1 MLAMTRKKMRMDVW
15 FVITIV
21 LLLLYILFLIYPLG
35 NLFKMAFHNGEHF
48 TLDYFITFFTKKY
61 YTVTIANSF
70 KVSTAATIVSMIV
83 GVTMGYFYAVYEIKL
98 AKTVRMCV
106 ILATMSAPF
115 VGAYAW
121 ILLLGRNGAITVF
134 LQKLFPAIEI
144 PSIYGFGGIL
154 LVFTTQLFPLVFLY
168 IVGAMSKMDNSLME
182 ASLNMGCSGIRRFFK
197 VIIPLIMPSILASA
211 LLVFIRALSDFGT
224 PLLLGEGYRTF
235 PVALYNEF
243 VGEVSQNKGFASAI
257 AIVAILITC
266 VIYIIQNIATAK
278 TSFAMNA
285 LNPVPKKK
293 LKGLPNILV
302 HFYIYLVT
310 GIAILPQVYV
320 TYCSFR
326 NTSGQ
331 LYVEG
336 YSLDSYRDMFGR
348 LGRSVL
354 NTITIPLTSLVFVL
368 VIAVLIAYISV
379 RRRNALT
386 STVDMISMIP
396 YIIPG
401 TVVGIA
407 MVTSFNKEPL
417 ILTATT
423 SIMIISLVIRRLPYT
438 IRSSVATLQQIPIS
452 IEEAAISLGSSKLKT
467 FVKITVPMMSSG
479 IIAGAILSW
488 VTLITELSTAIFL
501 YTSRTQ
507 TLTVAIYTQ
516 IVRGHYGVASAMA
529 TLLTLITIVSM
540 VVFNLVNP
548 DGDVTL

>member
-1 MLAMTRKKMRMDVW
+1 MTQKKFRMDMW
-15 FVITIV
+15 FGVTLI
-21 LLLLYILFLIYPLG
+21 LLALYAVFLLFPMG
-35 NLFKMAFHNGEHF
+35 NLFKMAFYDGEHF
-48 TLDYFITFFTKKY
+48 TMKYFVEFFTKPY
-61 YTVTIANSF
+61 YTSTIANSF
-70 KVSTAATIVSMIV
+70 KVSIAATVVSLVVGVSM
-83 GVTMGYFYAVYEIKL
+83 GYLYAVYEIKL

-121 ILLLGRNGAITVF
+121 ILLMGRNGAITVF
-134 LQKLFPAIEI
+134 LQSLFPNVEI

-168 IVGAMSKMDNSLME
+168 ITGAMSKMDNSLME
-182 ASLNMGCSGIRRFFK
+182 ASVSMGVTGLKRFFK
-197 VIIPLIMPSILASA
+197 VIVPLIMPSILASG

-257 AIVAILITC
+257 GIVAIVITC

-278 TSFAMNA
+278 TSFAMSA

-293 LKGLPNILV
+293 PKGIAGVLV
-302 HFYIYLVT
+302 HLYIYIVT
-310 GIAILPQVYV
+310 GISILPQVYV
-320 TYCSFR
+320 AYCSFR

-331 LYVEG
+331 LYVDG
-336 YSLDSYRDMFGR
+336 YSFQSYREMFGK
-348 LGRSVL
+348 LGSSVV
-354 NTITIPLTSLVFVL
+354 NTIKIPVISLAFILVF
-368 VIAVLIAYISV
+368 AVLIAYISV
-379 RRRNALT
+379 RRRNPLT
-386 STVDMISMIP
+386 GAVDMISMIP

-407 MVTSFNKEPL
+407 MVSSFNRPPL

-423 SIMIISLVIRRLPYT
+423 AIMIISLVIRRLPYT
-438 IRSSVATLQQIPIS
+438 IRSSVATLQQIPLS

-467 FVKITVPMMSSG
+467 FIRITVPMMSSG

-488 VTLITELSTAIFL
+488 VTLVTELSTAIFL
-501 YTSRTQ
+501 YTARTQ

-529 TLLTLITIVSM
+529 TLLTGITIVSM
-540 VVFNLVNP
+540 IIFNIVSP

>member
-1 MLAMTRKKMRMDVW
+1 MTQKKFRMDMW
-15 FVITIV
+15 FGVTLI
-21 LLLLYILFLIYPLG
+21 LLALYAVFLLFPMG
-35 NLFKMAFHNGEHF
+35 NLFKMAFYDGEHF
-48 TLDYFITFFTKKY
+48 TMKYFVEFFTKPY
-61 YTVTIANSF
+61 YTSTIANSF
-70 KVSTAATIVSMIV
+70 KVSIAATVVSLVVGVSM
-83 GVTMGYFYAVYEIKL
+83 GYLYAVYEIKL

-121 ILLLGRNGAITVF
+121 ILLMGRNGAITVF
-134 LQKLFPAIEI
+134 LQSLFPNVEI

-168 IVGAMSKMDNSLME
+168 ITGAMSKMDNSLME
-182 ASLNMGCSGIRRFFK
+182 ASVSMGITGLKRFFK
-197 VIIPLIMPSILASA
+197 VIVPLIMPSILASG

-235 PVALYNEF
+235 PVTLYNEF

-257 AIVAILITC
+257 GIVAIVITC

-278 TSFAMNA
+278 TSFAMSA

-293 LKGLPNILV
+293 PKGIAGVLV
-302 HFYIYLVT
+302 HLYIYIVT
-310 GIAILPQVYV
+310 GISILPQVYV
-320 TYCSFR
+320 AYCSFR

-331 LYVEG
+331 LYVDG
-336 YSLDSYRDMFGR
+336 YSFQSYREMFGK
-348 LGRSVL
+348 LGSSVV
-354 NTITIPLTSLVFVL
+354 NTIKIPVISLAFILVF
-368 VIAVLIAYISV
+368 AVLIAYISV
-379 RRRNALT
+379 RRRNPLT
-386 STVDMISMIP
+386 GAVDMISMIP

-407 MVTSFNKEPL
+407 MVSSFNRPPL

-423 SIMIISLVIRRLPYT
+423 AIMIISLVIRRLPYT
-438 IRSSVATLQQIPIS
+438 IRSSVATLQQIPLS

-467 FVKITVPMMSSG
+467 FIRITVPMMSSG

-488 VTLITELSTAIFL
+488 VTLVTELSTAIFL
-501 YTSRTQ
+501 YTARTQ

-529 TLLTLITIVSM
+529 TLLTGITIVSM
-540 VVFNLVNP
+540 IIFNIVSP

>member
-1 MLAMTRKKMRMDVW
+1 MTQKKFRMDMW
-15 FVITIV
+15 FGVTLI
-21 LLLLYILFLIYPLG
+21 LLALYAVFLLFPMG
-35 NLFKMAFHNGEHF
+35 NLFKMAFYDGEHF
-48 TLDYFITFFTKKY
+48 TMKYFVEFFTKPY
-61 YTVTIANSF
+61 YTSTIANSF
-70 KVSTAATIVSMIV
+70 KVSIAATVVSLVVGVSM
-83 GVTMGYFYAVYEIKL
+83 GYLYAVYEIKL

-121 ILLLGRNGAITVF
+121 ILLMGRNGAITVF
-134 LQKLFPAIEI
+134 LQSLFPNVEI

-168 IVGAMSKMDNSLME
+168 ITGAMSKMDNSLME
-182 ASLNMGCSGIRRFFK
+182 ASVSMGVTGLKRFFK
-197 VIIPLIMPSILASA
+197 VIVPLIMPSILASG

-235 PVALYNEF
+235 PVTLYNEF

-257 AIVAILITC
+257 GIVAIVITC

-278 TSFAMNA
+278 TSFAMSA

-293 LKGLPNILV
+293 PKGIAGVLV
-302 HFYIYLVT
+302 HLYIYIVT
-310 GIAILPQVYV
+310 GISILPQVYV
-320 TYCSFR
+320 AYCSFR

-331 LYVEG
+331 LYVDG
-336 YSLDSYRDMFGR
+336 YSFQSYREMFGK
-348 LGRSVL
+348 LGSSVV
-354 NTITIPLTSLVFVL
+354 NTIKIPVISLAFILVF
-368 VIAVLIAYISV
+368 AVLIAYISV
-379 RRRNALT
+379 RRRNPLT
-386 STVDMISMIP
+386 GAVDMISMIP

-407 MVTSFNKEPL
+407 MVSSFNRPPL
-417 ILTATT
+417 ILTATIA
-423 SIMIISLVIRRLPYT
+423 IMIISLVIRRLPYT
-438 IRSSVATLQQIPIS
+438 IRSSVATLQQIPLS

-467 FVKITVPMMSSG
+467 FIRITVPMMSSG

-488 VTLITELSTAIFL
+488 VTLVTELSTAIFL
-501 YTSRTQ
+501 YTARTQ

-529 TLLTLITIVSM
+529 TLLTGITIVSM
-540 VVFNLVNP
+540 IIFNIVSP

>member
-1 MLAMTRKKMRMDVW
+1 MWLGITLGLLALYAV
-15 FVITIV
+15 F
-21 LLLLYILFLIYPLG
+21 LLFPMG
-35 NLFKMAFHNGEHF
+35 NLFKMAFYDGEHF
-48 TLDYFITFFTKKY
+48 TLKYFVEFFTKPY
-61 YTVTIANSF
+61 YTSTIANRF
-70 KVSTAATIVSMIV
+70 KVSIAATVVSLVVGVSM
-83 GVTMGYFYAVYEIKL
+83 GYLYAVYEIKL

-121 ILLLGRNGAITVF
+121 ILLMGRNGAITVF
-134 LQKLFPAIEI
+134 LQNMFPNVQI

-168 IVGAMSKMDNSLME
+168 ITGAMSKMDNSLME
-182 ASLNMGCSGIRRFFK
+182 ASVSMGVTGLKRFFK
-197 VIIPLIMPSILASA
+197 VIVPLIMPSILASG

-235 PVALYNEF
+235 PVTLYNEF

-257 AIVAILITC
+257 GIVAIVITC

-278 TSFAMNA
+278 TSFAMSA

-293 LKGLPNILV
+293 LRGLPSVLV
-302 HFYIYLVT
+302 HLYIYLVT
-310 GIAILPQVYV
+310 GISILPQVYV
-320 TYCSFR
+320 AYCSFR

-331 LYVEG
+331 LYVDG
-336 YSLDSYRDMFGR
+336 YSLQSYREMFGK
-348 LGRSVL
+348 LGSSVV
-354 NTITIPLTSLVFVL
+354 NTIKIPVISLAFILVF
-368 VIAVLIAYISV
+368 AVLIAYISV
-379 RRRNALT
+379 RRRNPLT
-386 STVDMISMIP
+386 GAVDMISMIP

-407 MVTSFNKEPL
+407 MVSSFNRPPL

-423 SIMIISLVIRRLPYT
+423 AIMIISLVIRRLPYT

-467 FVKITVPMMSSG
+467 FTRITVPMMSSG
-479 IIAGAILSW
+479 IVAGAILSW
-488 VTLITELSTAIFL
+488 VTLVTELSTAIFL
-501 YTSRTQ
+501 YTAKTQ

-529 TLLTLITIVSM
+529 TLLTAITIVSM
-540 VVFNLVNP
+540 IIFNIVSP

>member
-1 MLAMTRKKMRMDVW
+1 MTQKKFRMDMW
-15 FVITIV
+15 FGVTLI
-21 LLLLYILFLIYPLG
+21 LLALYAVFLLFPMG
-35 NLFKMAFHNGEHF
+35 NLFKMAFYDGEHF
-48 TLDYFITFFTKKY
+48 TMKYFVEFFTKPY
-61 YTVTIANSF
+61 YTSTIANSF
-70 KVSTAATIVSMIV
+70 KVSIAATVVSLVVGVSM
-83 GVTMGYFYAVYEIKL
+83 GYLYAVYEIKL

-121 ILLLGRNGAITVF
+121 ILLMGRNGAITVF
-134 LQKLFPAIEI
+134 LQSLFPNVEI

-168 IVGAMSKMDNSLME
+168 ITGAMSKMDNSLME
-182 ASLNMGCSGIRRFFK
+182 ASVSMGVTGLKRFFK
-197 VIIPLIMPSILASA
+197 VIVPLIMPSILASG

-235 PVALYNEF
+235 PVTLYNEF

-257 AIVAILITC
+257 GIVAIVITC

-278 TSFAMNA
+278 TSFAMSA

-293 LKGLPNILV
+293 PKGIAGVLV
-302 HFYIYLVT
+302 HLYIYIVT
-310 GIAILPQVYV
+310 GISILPQVYV
-320 TYCSFR
+320 AYCSFR

-331 LYVEG
+331 LYVDG
-336 YSLDSYRDMFGR
+336 YSFQSYREMFGK
-348 LGRSVL
+348 LGSSVV
-354 NTITIPLTSLVFVL
+354 NTIKIPVISLAFILVF
-368 VIAVLIAYISV
+368 AVLIAYISV
-379 RRRNALT
+379 RRRNPLT
-386 STVDMISMIP
+386 GAVDMISMIP

-407 MVTSFNKEPL
+407 MVSSFNRPPL
-417 ILTATT
+417 ILTATIA
-423 SIMIISLVIRRLPYT
+423 IMIISLVIRRLPYT
-438 IRSSVATLQQIPIS
+438 IRSSVATLQQIPLS

-467 FVKITVPMMSSG
+467 FIRITVPMMSSG

-488 VTLITELSTAIFL
+488 VTLVTELSAAIFL
-501 YTSRTQ
+501 YTARTQ

-529 TLLTLITIVSM
+529 TLLTGITIVSM
-540 VVFNLVNP
+540 IIFNIVSP

>member
-1 MLAMTRKKMRMDVW
+1 MTHRKFRMDMW
-15 FVITIV
+15 FGITLV
-21 LLLLYILFLIYPLG
+21 LLALYAIFLLFPMG
-35 NLFKMAFHNGEHF
+35 NLFKMAFYDGEQF
-48 TLDYFITFFTKKY
+48 TLKYFVEFFTKQY
-61 YTVTIANSF
+61 YTSTIVNSF
-70 KVSTAATIVSMIV
+70 KVSIAATVVSLVVGVSM
-83 GVTMGYFYAVYEIKL
+83 GYLYAVYEIKL

-121 ILLLGRNGAITVF
+121 ILLMGRSGAITVF
-134 LQKLFPAIEI
+134 LQNLFPSVEI

-168 IVGAMSKMDNSLME
+168 ITGAMGKMDNSLME
-182 ASLNMGCSGIRRFFK
+182 ASVSMGVTGLKRFFK
-197 VIIPLIMPSILASA
+197 VIVPLIMPSILASG

-235 PVALYNEF
+235 PVTLYNEF

-257 AIVAILITC
+257 GIVAIIITC
-266 VIYIIQNIATAK
+266 VVYIIQNIATAK
-278 TSFAMNA
+278 TSFAMSA

-293 LKGLPNILV
+293 PRGLTGVLV
-302 HFYIYLVT
+302 HLYIYIIT
-310 GIAILPQVYV
+310 GVSILPQIYV
-320 TYCSFR
+320 AYCSFR

-336 YSLDSYRDMFGR
+336 YSFQSYREMFGK
-348 LGRSVL
+348 LGSSVI
-354 NTITIPLTSLVFVL
+354 NTIKIPVISLAFILVL
-368 VIAVLIAYISV
+368 AVLIAYISV
-379 RRRNALT
+379 RRRNPLT
-386 STVDMISMIP
+386 GTVDMISMIP

-407 MVTSFNKEPL
+407 MVSSFNRPPL

-423 SIMIISLVIRRLPYT
+423 AIMIISLVIRRLPYT

-467 FVKITVPMMSSG
+467 FIRITIPMMSSG
-479 IIAGAILSW
+479 VIAGAILSW
-488 VTLITELSTAIFL
+488 VTLVTELSTAIFL
-501 YTSRTQ
+501 YTARTQ

-529 TLLTLITIVSM
+529 TLLTCITIVSM
-540 VVFNLVNP
+540 VIFNIVNSE
-548 DGDVTL
+548 GDVTL

>member
-1 MLAMTRKKMRMDVW
+1 MTQKKFRMDMW
-15 FVITIV
+15 FGVTLI
-21 LLLLYILFLIYPLG
+21 LLALYAVFLLFPMG
-35 NLFKMAFHNGEHF
+35 NLFKMAFYDGEHF
-48 TLDYFITFFTKKY
+48 TMKYFVEFFTKPY
-61 YTVTIANSF
+61 YTSTIANSF
-70 KVSTAATIVSMIV
+70 KVSIAATVVSLVVGVSM
-83 GVTMGYFYAVYEIKL
+83 GYLYAVYEIKL

-121 ILLLGRNGAITVF
+121 ILLMGRNGAITVF
-134 LQKLFPAIEI
+134 LQSLFPNVEI

-168 IVGAMSKMDNSLME
+168 ITGAMSKMDNSLME
-182 ASLNMGCSGIRRFFK
+182 ASVSMGVTGLKRFFK
-197 VIIPLIMPSILASA
+197 VIVPLIMPSILASG

-235 PVALYNEF
+235 PVTLYNEF

-257 AIVAILITC
+257 GIVAIVITC

-278 TSFAMNA
+278 TSFAMSA

-293 LKGLPNILV
+293 PKGIAGVLV
-302 HFYIYLVT
+302 HLYIYIIT
-310 GIAILPQVYV
+310 GISILPQVYV
-320 TYCSFR
+320 AYCSFR

-331 LYVEG
+331 LYVDG
-336 YSLDSYRDMFGR
+336 YSFQSYREMFGK
-348 LGRSVL
+348 LGSSVV
-354 NTITIPLTSLVFVL
+354 NTIKIPVISLAFILVF
-368 VIAVLIAYISV
+368 AVLIAYISV
-379 RRRNALT
+379 RRRNPLT
-386 STVDMISMIP
+386 GAVDMISMIP

-407 MVTSFNKEPL
+407 MVSSFNRPPL
-417 ILTATT
+417 ILTATMA
-423 SIMIISLVIRRLPYT
+423 IMIISLVIRRLPYT
-438 IRSSVATLQQIPIS
+438 IRSSVATLQQIPLS

-467 FVKITVPMMSSG
+467 FIRITVPMMSSG

-488 VTLITELSTAIFL
+488 VTLVTELSTAIFL
-501 YTSRTQ
+501 YTARTQ

-529 TLLTLITIVSM
+529 TLLTGITIVSM
-540 VVFNLVNP
+540 IIFNIVSP

>member
-1 MLAMTRKKMRMDVW
+1 MTQKKFRMDMW
-15 FVITIV
+15 FGVTLI
-21 LLLLYILFLIYPLG
+21 LLALYAVFLLFPMG
-35 NLFKMAFHNGEHF
+35 NLFKMAFYDGEHF
-48 TLDYFITFFTKKY
+48 TMKYFVEFFTKPY
-61 YTVTIANSF
+61 YTSTIANSF
-70 KVSTAATIVSMIV
+70 KVSIAATVVSLVVGVSM
-83 GVTMGYFYAVYEIKL
+83 GYLYAVYEIKL

-121 ILLLGRNGAITVF
+121 ILLMGRNGAITVF
-134 LQKLFPAIEI
+134 LQSLFPDVEI

-168 IVGAMSKMDNSLME
+168 ITGAMSKMDNSLME
-182 ASLNMGCSGIRRFFK
+182 ASVSMGVTGLKRFFK
-197 VIIPLIMPSILASA
+197 VIVPLIMPSILASG

-235 PVALYNEF
+235 PVTLYNEF

-257 AIVAILITC
+257 GIVAIVITC

-278 TSFAMNA
+278 TSFAMSA

-293 LKGLPNILV
+293 PKGIAGVLV
-302 HFYIYLVT
+302 HLYIYIVT
-310 GIAILPQVYV
+310 GISILPQVYV
-320 TYCSFR
+320 AYCSFR

-331 LYVEG
+331 LYVDG
-336 YSLDSYRDMFGR
+336 YSFQSYREMFGK
-348 LGRSVL
+348 LGSSVV
-354 NTITIPLTSLVFVL
+354 NTIKIPVISLAFILVF
-368 VIAVLIAYISV
+368 AVLIAYISV
-379 RRRNALT
+379 RRRNPLT
-386 STVDMISMIP
+386 GAVDMISMIP

-407 MVTSFNKEPL
+407 MVSSFNRPPL

-423 SIMIISLVIRRLPYT
+423 AIMIISLVIRRLPYT
-438 IRSSVATLQQIPIS
+438 IRSSVATLQQIPLS

-467 FVKITVPMMSSG
+467 FIRITVPMMSSG

-488 VTLITELSTAIFL
+488 VTLVTELSTAIFL
-501 YTSRTQ
+501 YTARTQ

-529 TLLTLITIVSM
+529 TLLTGITIVSM
-540 VVFNLVNP
+540 IIFNIVSP

>member
-1 MLAMTRKKMRMDVW
+1 MTQKKFRMDMW
-15 FVITIV
+15 FGVTLI
-21 LLLLYILFLIYPLG
+21 LLALYAVFLLFPMG
-35 NLFKMAFHNGEHF
+35 NLFKMAFYDGEHF
-48 TLDYFITFFTKKY
+48 TMKYFVEFFTKPY
-61 YTVTIANSF
+61 YTSTIANSF
-70 KVSTAATIVSMIV
+70 KVSIAATVVSLVVGVSM
-83 GVTMGYFYAVYEIKL
+83 GYLYAVYEIKL

-121 ILLLGRNGAITVF
+121 ILLMGRNGAITVF
-134 LQKLFPAIEI
+134 LQSLFPNVEI

-168 IVGAMSKMDNSLME
+168 ITGAMSKMDNSLME
-182 ASLNMGCSGIRRFFK
+182 ASVSMGVTGLKRFFK
-197 VIIPLIMPSILASA
+197 VIVPLIMPSILASG

-235 PVALYNEF
+235 PVTLYNEF

-257 AIVAILITC
+257 GIVAIVITC

-278 TSFAMNA
+278 TSFAMSA

-293 LKGLPNILV
+293 PKGIVGVLV
-302 HFYIYLVT
+302 HLYIYIVT
-310 GIAILPQVYV
+310 GISILPQVYV
-320 TYCSFR
+320 AYCSFR

-331 LYVEG
+331 LYVDG
-336 YSLDSYRDMFGR
+336 YSFQSYREMFGK
-348 LGRSVL
+348 LGSSVV
-354 NTITIPLTSLVFVL
+354 NTIKIPVISLAFILVF
-368 VIAVLIAYISV
+368 AVLIAYISV
-379 RRRNALT
+379 RRRNPLT
-386 STVDMISMIP
+386 GAVDMISMIP

-407 MVTSFNKEPL
+407 MVSSFNRPPL

-423 SIMIISLVIRRLPYT
+423 AIMIISLVIRRLPYT
-438 IRSSVATLQQIPIS
+438 IRSSVATLQQIPLS

-467 FVKITVPMMSSG
+467 FIRITVPMMSSG

-488 VTLITELSTAIFL
+488 VTLVTELSTAIFL
-501 YTSRTQ
+501 YTARTQ

-529 TLLTLITIVSM
+529 TLLTGITIVSM
-540 VVFNLVNP
+540 IIFNIVSP

>member
-1 MLAMTRKKMRMDVW
+1 MTQKKFRMDMW
-15 FVITIV
+15 FGVTLI
-21 LLLLYILFLIYPLG
+21 LLALYAVFLLFPMG
-35 NLFKMAFHNGEHF
+35 NLFKMAFYDGEHF
-48 TLDYFITFFTKKY
+48 TMKYFVEFFTKPY
-61 YTVTIANSF
+61 YTSTIANSF
-70 KVSTAATIVSMIV
+70 KVSIAATVVSLVVGVSM
-83 GVTMGYFYAVYEIKL
+83 GYLYAVYEIKL

-121 ILLLGRNGAITVF
+121 ILLMGRNGAITVF
-134 LQKLFPAIEI
+134 LQSLFPNVEI

-168 IVGAMSKMDNSLME
+168 ITGAMSKMDNSLME
-182 ASLNMGCSGIRRFFK
+182 ASVSMGITGLKRFFK
-197 VIIPLIMPSILASA
+197 VIVPLIMPSILASG

-235 PVALYNEF
+235 PVTLYNEF

-257 AIVAILITC
+257 GIVAIVITC
-266 VIYIIQNIATAK
+266 AIYIIQNIATAK
-278 TSFAMNA
+278 TSFAMSA

-293 LKGLPNILV
+293 PKGIAGVLV
-302 HFYIYLVT
+302 HLYIYIVT
-310 GIAILPQVYV
+310 GISILPQVYV
-320 TYCSFR
+320 AYCSFR

-331 LYVEG
+331 LYVDG
-336 YSLDSYRDMFGR
+336 YSFQSYREMFGK
-348 LGRSVL
+348 LGSSVV
-354 NTITIPLTSLVFVL
+354 NTIKIPVISLAFILVF
-368 VIAVLIAYISV
+368 AVLIAYISV
-379 RRRNALT
+379 RRRNPLT
-386 STVDMISMIP
+386 GAVDMISMIP

-407 MVTSFNKEPL
+407 MVSSFNRPPL

-423 SIMIISLVIRRLPYT
+423 AIMIISLVIRRLPYT
-438 IRSSVATLQQIPIS
+438 IRSSVATLQQIPLS

-467 FVKITVPMMSSG
+467 FIRITVPMMSSG

-488 VTLITELSTAIFL
+488 VTLVTELSTAIFL
-501 YTSRTQ
+501 YTARTQ

-529 TLLTLITIVSM
+529 TLLTGITIVSM
-540 VVFNLVNP
+540 IIFNIVSP

>member
-1 MLAMTRKKMRMDVW
+1 MTRKKIRIDMW
-15 FVITIV
+15 FGITLA
-21 LLLLYILFLIYPLG
+21 LLALYAVFLLFPMG
-35 NLFKMAFHNGEHF
+35 NLFKMAFYDGEGF
-48 TLDYFITFFTKKY
+48 TLKYFVEFFTKPY
-61 YTVTIANSF
+61 YTSTIANSF
-70 KVSTAATIVSMIV
+70 KVSIAATIVSLVV
-83 GVTMGYFYAVYEIKL
+83 GISMGYLYSVYEIKL

-121 ILLLGRNGAITVF
+121 ILLMGRNGALTVF
-134 LQKLFPAIEI
+134 LQNLFPNAQI

-168 IVGAMSKMDNSLME
+168 ITGAMSKMDNSLME
-182 ASLNMGCSGIRRFFK
+182 ASVSMGVTGLKRFFK
-197 VIIPLIMPSILASA
+197 IIVPMIMPSILASG

-235 PVALYNEF
+235 PVTLYNEF

-257 AIVAILITC
+257 GIVAIVITC

-278 TSFAMNA
+278 TSFAMSA

-293 LKGLPNILV
+293 PRGLAAVLV
-302 HFYIYLVT
+302 HLYIYLVT
-310 GIAILPQVYV
+310 AISILPQVYV
-320 TYCSFR
+320 AYCSFR

-331 LYVEG
+331 LYVDG
-336 YSLDSYRDMFGR
+336 YSLQSYKEMFGK
-348 LGRSVL
+348 LGSSVV
-354 NTITIPLTSLVFVL
+354 NTIKIPVISLAFILVL
-368 VIAVLIAYISV
+368 AVLIAYISV
-379 RRRNALT
+379 RRRNPLT
-386 STVDMISMIP
+386 GAVDMISMIP

-407 MVTSFNKEPL
+407 MVSSFNRPPL

-423 SIMIISLVIRRLPYT
+423 AIMIISLVIRRLPYT

-467 FVKITVPMMSSG
+467 FIRITVPMMSSG
-479 IIAGAILSW
+479 IVAGAILSW
-488 VTLITELSTAIFL
+488 VTLVTELSTAIFL
-501 YTSRTQ
+501 YTARTQ

-529 TLLTLITIVSM
+529 TLLTVITIISM
-540 VVFNLVNP
+540 VIFNLVSP

>member
-1 MLAMTRKKMRMDVW
+1 MTQKKFRKDMWFGVTLILLALYAV
-15 FVITIV
+15 F
-21 LLLLYILFLIYPLG
+21 LLFPMG
-35 NLFKMAFHNGEHF
+35 NLFKMAFYDGEHF
-48 TLDYFITFFTKKY
+48 TMKYFVEFFTKPY
-61 YTVTIANSF
+61 YTSTIANSF
-70 KVSTAATIVSMIV
+70 KVSIAATVVSLVVGVSM
-83 GVTMGYFYAVYEIKL
+83 GYLYAVYEIKL

-121 ILLLGRNGAITVF
+121 ILLMGRNGAITVF
-134 LQKLFPAIEI
+134 LQSLFPNVEI

-168 IVGAMSKMDNSLME
+168 ITGAMSKMDNSLME
-182 ASLNMGCSGIRRFFK
+182 ASVSMGVTGLKRFFK
-197 VIIPLIMPSILASA
+197 VIVPLIMPSILASG

-235 PVALYNEF
+235 PVTLYNEF

-257 AIVAILITC
+257 GIVAIVITC

-278 TSFAMNA
+278 TSFAMSA

-293 LKGLPNILV
+293 PKGIAGVLV
-302 HFYIYLVT
+302 HLYIYIVT
-310 GIAILPQVYV
+310 GISILPQVYV
-320 TYCSFR
+320 AYCSFR

-331 LYVEG
+331 LYVDG
-336 YSLDSYRDMFGR
+336 YSFQSYREMFGK
-348 LGRSVL
+348 LGSSVV
-354 NTITIPLTSLVFVL
+354 NTIKIPVISLAFILVF
-368 VIAVLIAYISV
+368 AVLIAYISV
-379 RRRNALT
+379 RRRNPLT
-386 STVDMISMIP
+386 GAVDMISMIP

-407 MVTSFNKEPL
+407 MVSSFNRPPL

-423 SIMIISLVIRRLPYT
+423 AIMIISLVIRRLPYT
-438 IRSSVATLQQIPIS
+438 IRSSVATLQQIPLS

-467 FVKITVPMMSSG
+467 FIRITVPMMSSG

-488 VTLITELSTAIFL
+488 VTLVTELSTAIFL
-501 YTSRTQ
+501 YTARTQ

-529 TLLTLITIVSM
+529 TLLTGITIVSM
-540 VVFNLVNP
+540 IIFNIVSP

>member
-1 MLAMTRKKMRMDVW
+1 MTQKKFRMDMW
-15 FVITIV
+15 FGVTLI
-21 LLLLYILFLIYPLG
+21 LLALYAVFLLFPMG
-35 NLFKMAFHNGEHF
+35 NLFKMAFYDGEHF
-48 TLDYFITFFTKKY
+48 TMKYFVEFFTKPY
-61 YTVTIANSF
+61 YTSTIANSF
-70 KVSTAATIVSMIV
+70 KVSIAATVVSLVVGVSM
-83 GVTMGYFYAVYEIKL
+83 GYLYAVYEIKL

-121 ILLLGRNGAITVF
+121 ILLMGRNGAITVF
-134 LQKLFPAIEI
+134 LQSLFPNVEI

-168 IVGAMSKMDNSLME
+168 ITGAMSKMDNSLME
-182 ASLNMGCSGIRRFFK
+182 ASVSMGVTGLKRFFK
-197 VIIPLIMPSILASA
+197 VIVPLIMPSILASG

-235 PVALYNEF
+235 PVTLYNEF

-257 AIVAILITC
+257 GIVAIVITC

-278 TSFAMNA
+278 TSFAMSA

-293 LKGLPNILV
+293 PKGIAGVLV
-302 HFYIYLVT
+302 HLYIYIVT
-310 GIAILPQVYV
+310 GISILPQLYV
-320 TYCSFR
+320 AYCSFR

-331 LYVEG
+331 LYVDG
-336 YSLDSYRDMFGR
+336 YSFQSYREMFGK
-348 LGRSVL
+348 LGSSVV
-354 NTITIPLTSLVFVL
+354 NTIKIPVISLAFILVF
-368 VIAVLIAYISV
+368 AVLIAYISV
-379 RRRNALT
+379 RRRNPLT
-386 STVDMISMIP
+386 GAVDMISMIP

-407 MVTSFNKEPL
+407 MVSSFNRPPL

-423 SIMIISLVIRRLPYT
+423 AIMIISLVIRRLPYT
-438 IRSSVATLQQIPIS
+438 IRSSVATLQQIPLS

-467 FVKITVPMMSSG
+467 FIRITVPMMSSG

-488 VTLITELSTAIFL
+488 VTLVTELSTAIFL
-501 YTSRTQ
+501 YTARTQ

-529 TLLTLITIVSM
+529 TLLTGITIVSM
-540 VVFNLVNP
+540 IIFNIVSP

>member
-1 MLAMTRKKMRMDVW
+1 MTQKKFRMDMW
-15 FVITIV
+15 FGVTLI
-21 LLLLYILFLIYPLG
+21 LLALYAVFLLFPMG
-35 NLFKMAFHNGEHF
+35 NLFKMAFYDGEHF
-48 TLDYFITFFTKKY
+48 TMKYFVEFFTKPY
-61 YTVTIANSF
+61 YTSTIANSF
-70 KVSTAATIVSMIV
+70 KVSIAATVVSLVVGVSM
-83 GVTMGYFYAVYEIKL
+83 GYLYAVYEIKL

-121 ILLLGRNGAITVF
+121 ILLMGRNGAITVF
-134 LQKLFPAIEI
+134 LQSLFPNVEI

-168 IVGAMSKMDNSLME
+168 ITGAMSKMDNSLME
-182 ASLNMGCSGIRRFFK
+182 ASVSMGVTGLKRFFK
-197 VIIPLIMPSILASA
+197 VIGPLIMPSILASG

-235 PVALYNEF
+235 PVTLYNEF

-257 AIVAILITC
+257 GIVAIVITC

-278 TSFAMNA
+278 TSFAMSA

-293 LKGLPNILV
+293 PKGIAGVLV
-302 HFYIYLVT
+302 HLYIYIVT
-310 GIAILPQVYV
+310 GISILPQVYV
-320 TYCSFR
+320 AYCSFR

-331 LYVEG
+331 LYVDG
-336 YSLDSYRDMFGR
+336 YSFQSYREMFGK
-348 LGRSVL
+348 LGSSVV
-354 NTITIPLTSLVFVL
+354 NTIKIPVISLAFILVF
-368 VIAVLIAYISV
+368 AVLIAYISV
-379 RRRNALT
+379 RRRNPLT
-386 STVDMISMIP
+386 GAVDMISMIP

-407 MVTSFNKEPL
+407 MVSSFNRPPL

-423 SIMIISLVIRRLPYT
+423 AIMIISLVIRRLPYT
-438 IRSSVATLQQIPIS
+438 IRSSVATLQQIPLS

-467 FVKITVPMMSSG
+467 FIRITVPMMSSG

-488 VTLITELSTAIFL
+488 VTLVTELSTAIFL
-501 YTSRTQ
+501 YTARTQ

-529 TLLTLITIVSM
+529 TLLTGITIVSM
-540 VVFNLVNP
+540 IIFNIVSP

>member
-1 MLAMTRKKMRMDVW
+1 MTQKKFRMDMW
-15 FVITIV
+15 FGVTLI
-21 LLLLYILFLIYPLG
+21 LLALYAVFLLFPMG
-35 NLFKMAFHNGEHF
+35 NLFKMAFYDGEHF
-48 TLDYFITFFTKKY
+48 TMKYFVEFFTKPY
-61 YTVTIANSF
+61 YTSTIANSF
-70 KVSTAATIVSMIV
+70 KVSIAATVVSLVVGVSM
-83 GVTMGYFYAVYEIKL
+83 GYLYAVYEIKL

-121 ILLLGRNGAITVF
+121 ILLMGRNGAITVF
-134 LQKLFPAIEI
+134 LQNLFPNVEI

-168 IVGAMSKMDNSLME
+168 ITGAMSKMDNSLME
-182 ASLNMGCSGIRRFFK
+182 ASVSMGVTGLKRFFK
-197 VIIPLIMPSILASA
+197 VIVPLIMPSILASG

-235 PVALYNEF
+235 PVTLYNEF

-257 AIVAILITC
+257 GIVAIVITC

-278 TSFAMNA
+278 TSFAMSA

-293 LKGLPNILV
+293 PKGIAGVLV
-302 HFYIYLVT
+302 HLYIYIVT
-310 GIAILPQVYV
+310 GISILPQVYV
-320 TYCSFR
+320 AYCSFR

-331 LYVEG
+331 LYVDG
-336 YSLDSYRDMFGR
+336 YSFQSYREMFGK
-348 LGRSVL
+348 LGSSVV
-354 NTITIPLTSLVFVL
+354 NTIKIPVISLAFILVF
-368 VIAVLIAYISV
+368 AVLIAYISV
-379 RRRNALT
+379 RRRNPLT
-386 STVDMISMIP
+386 GAVDMISMIP

-407 MVTSFNKEPL
+407 MVSSFNRPPL

-423 SIMIISLVIRRLPYT
+423 AIMIISLVIRRLPYT
-438 IRSSVATLQQIPIS
+438 IRSSVATLQQIPLS

-467 FVKITVPMMSSG
+467 FIRITVPMMSSG

-488 VTLITELSTAIFL
+488 VTLVTELSTAIFL
-501 YTSRTQ
+501 YTARTQ

-529 TLLTLITIVSM
+529 TLLTGITIVSM
-540 VVFNLVNP
+540 IIFNIVSP

>member
-1 MLAMTRKKMRMDVW
+1 MTHKKFRIDIW
-15 FVITIV
+15 FGTTLV
-21 LLLLYILFLIYPLG
+21 LLALYAVFLLFPMG
-35 NLFKMAFHNGEHF
+35 NLFKMAFYNGEQF
-48 TLDYFITFFTKKY
+48 TLEYFVEFFTKPY
-61 YTVTIANSF
+61 YTSTIVNSF
-70 KVSTAATIVSMIV
+70 KVSIAATIVSLVV
-83 GVTMGYFYAVYEIKL
+83 GISMGYLYAVYEIKL

-121 ILLLGRNGAITVF
+121 ILLMGRNGAITVF
-134 LQKLFPAIEI
+134 LQNLFPSVEI

-168 IVGAMSKMDNSLME
+168 IVGAMHKMDNSLME
-182 ASLNMGCSGIRRFFK
+182 ASVSMGVTGLRRFFK
-197 VIIPLIMPSILASA
+197 VIVPLIMPSILASG

-235 PVALYNEF
+235 PVTLYNEF

-257 AIVAILITC
+257 GIVAIVITC
-266 VIYIIQNIATAK
+266 AIYIVQNIATAK
-278 TSFAMNA
+278 TSFAMSA

-293 LKGLPNILV
+293 TKGLVGVLV
-302 HFYIYLVT
+302 HLYIYIIT
-310 GIAILPQVYV
+310 GISILPQVYV
-320 TYCSFR
+320 AYCSFR

-336 YSLDSYRDMFGR
+336 YSLQSYREMFGD
-348 LGRSVL
+348 LGSSVI
-354 NTITIPLTSLVFVL
+354 NTIKIPVISLVFIL
-368 VIAVLIAYISV
+368 VFAVLIAYISV
-379 RRRNALT
+379 RRRNPLT
-386 STVDMISMIP
+386 GAVDMISMIP

-407 MVTSFNKEPL
+407 MVTSFNRPPL

-423 SIMIISLVIRRLPYT
+423 AIMIISLVIRRLPYT

-452 IEEAAISLGSSKLKT
+452 IEEAAISLGSSKIRT
-467 FVKITVPMMSSG
+467 FIRITVPMMSSG

-488 VTLITELSTAIFL
+488 VTLVTELSTAIFL
-501 YTSRTQ
+501 YTARTQ

-529 TLLTLITIVSM
+529 TLLTGITIVSM
-540 VVFNLVNP
+540 IIFNMVSS

>member
-1 MLAMTRKKMRMDVW
+1 MTQKKFRMDMW
-15 FVITIV
+15 FGVTLI
-21 LLLLYILFLIYPLG
+21 LLALYAVFLLFPMG
-35 NLFKMAFHNGEHF
+35 NLFKMAFYDGEHF
-48 TLDYFITFFTKKY
+48 TMKYFVEFFTKPY
-61 YTVTIANSF
+61 YTSTIANSF
-70 KVSTAATIVSMIV
+70 KVSIAATVVSLVVGVSM
-83 GVTMGYFYAVYEIKL
+83 GYLYAVYEIKL

-121 ILLLGRNGAITVF
+121 ILLMGRNGAITVF
-134 LQKLFPAIEI
+134 LQSLFPNVEI

-168 IVGAMSKMDNSLME
+168 ITGAMSKMDNSLME
-182 ASLNMGCSGIRRFFK
+182 ASVSMGVTGLKRFFK
-197 VIIPLIMPSILASA
+197 VIVPLIMPSILASG

-235 PVALYNEF
+235 PVTLYNEF

-257 AIVAILITC
+257 GIVAIVITC

-278 TSFAMNA
+278 TSFAMSA

-293 LKGLPNILV
+293 PKGIAGVLV
-302 HFYIYLVT
+302 HLYIYIVT
-310 GIAILPQVYV
+310 GISILPQVYV
-320 TYCSFR
+320 AYCSFR

-331 LYVEG
+331 LYVDG
-336 YSLDSYRDMFGR
+336 YSFQSYREMFGK
-348 LGRSVL
+348 LGSSVV
-354 NTITIPLTSLVFVL
+354 NTIKIPVISLAFILVF
-368 VIAVLIAYISV
+368 AVLIAYISV
-379 RRRNALT
+379 RRRNPLT
-386 STVDMISMIP
+386 GAVDMISMIP

-407 MVTSFNKEPL
+407 MVSSFNRPPL

-423 SIMIISLVIRRLPYT
+423 VIMIISLVIRRLPYT
-438 IRSSVATLQQIPIS
+438 IRSSVATLQQIPLS

-467 FVKITVPMMSSG
+467 FIRITVPMMSSG

-488 VTLITELSTAIFL
+488 VTLVTELSTAIFL
-501 YTSRTQ
+501 YTARTQ

-529 TLLTLITIVSM
+529 TLLTGITIVSM
-540 VVFNLVNP
+540 IIFNIVSP

>member
-1 MLAMTRKKMRMDVW
+1 MTQKKFRMDMW
-15 FVITIV
+15 FGVTLI
-21 LLLLYILFLIYPLG
+21 LLALYAVFLLFPMG
-35 NLFKMAFHNGEHF
+35 NLFKMAFYDGEHF
-48 TLDYFITFFTKKY
+48 TMKYFVEFFTKPY
-61 YTVTIANSF
+61 YTSTIANSF
-70 KVSTAATIVSMIV
+70 KVSIAATVVSLVVGVSM
-83 GVTMGYFYAVYEIKL
+83 GYLYAVYEIKL

-121 ILLLGRNGAITVF
+121 ILLMGRNGAITVF
-134 LQKLFPAIEI
+134 LQSLFPNVEI

-168 IVGAMSKMDNSLME
+168 ITGAMSKMDNSLME
-182 ASLNMGCSGIRRFFK
+182 ASVSMGVTGLKRFFK
-197 VIIPLIMPSILASA
+197 VIVPLIMPSILASG

-235 PVALYNEF
+235 PVTLYNEF

-257 AIVAILITC
+257 GIVAIVITC

-278 TSFAMNA
+278 TSFAMSA

-293 LKGLPNILV
+293 PKGIAGVLV
-302 HFYIYLVT
+302 HLYIYIVT
-310 GIAILPQVYV
+310 GISILPQVYV
-320 TYCSFR
+320 AYCSFR
-326 NTSGQ
+326 STSGQ
-331 LYVEG
+331 LYVDG
-336 YSLDSYRDMFGR
+336 YSFQSYREMFGK
-348 LGRSVL
+348 LGSSVV
-354 NTITIPLTSLVFVL
+354 NTIKIPVISLAFILVF
-368 VIAVLIAYISV
+368 AVLIAYISV
-379 RRRNALT
+379 RRRNPLT
-386 STVDMISMIP
+386 GAVDMISMIP

-407 MVTSFNKEPL
+407 MVSSFNRPPL
-417 ILTATT
+417 ILTATIA
-423 SIMIISLVIRRLPYT
+423 IMIISLVIRRLPYT
-438 IRSSVATLQQIPIS
+438 IRSSVATLQQIPLS

-467 FVKITVPMMSSG
+467 FIRITVPMMSSG

-488 VTLITELSTAIFL
+488 VTLVTELSTAIFL
-501 YTSRTQ
+501 YTARTQ

-529 TLLTLITIVSM
+529 TLLTGITIVSM
-540 VVFNLVNP
+540 IIFNIVSP

>member
-1 MLAMTRKKMRMDVW
+1 MWFGVTLILLALYAV
-15 FVITIV
+15 F
-21 LLLLYILFLIYPLG
+21 LLFPMG
-35 NLFKMAFHNGEHF
+35 NLFRMAFYNGERF
-48 TLDYFITFFTKKY
+48 TLEYFVEFFTKPY
-61 YTVTIANSF
+61 YTSTIVNSF
-70 KVSTAATIVSMIV
+70 KVSIAATVVSLVV
-83 GVTMGYFYAVYEIKL
+83 GVTMGYLYSVYEIRL

-121 ILLLGRNGAITVF
+121 ILLMGRNGAITVF
-134 LQKLFPAIEI
+134 LQNLFPHVQI

-168 IVGAMSKMDNSLME
+168 ITGAMSKMDNSLME
-182 ASLNMGCSGIRRFFK
+182 ASVSMGVTGIRRFFK
-197 VIIPLIMPSILASA
+197 VIVPLIMPSILASG

-235 PVALYNEF
+235 PVTLYNEF

-257 AIVAILITC
+257 GIVAIAITC
-266 VIYIIQNIATAK
+266 IIYIIQNIATAK
-278 TSFAMNA
+278 TSFAMSA
-285 LNPVPKKK
+285 LNPVPKKRP
-293 LKGLPNILV
+293 KGIVSVLV
-302 HFYIYLVT
+302 HLYIYLVT
-310 GIAILPQVYV
+310 GISILPQVYV
-320 TYCSFR
+320 AYCSFR

-331 LYVEG
+331 LYVDG
-336 YSLDSYRDMFGR
+336 YSLQSYREMFGK
-348 LGRSVL
+348 LGSSVI
-354 NTITIPLTSLVFVL
+354 NTIKIPVISLLFILVF
-368 VIAVLIAYISV
+368 AVLIAYISV
-379 RRRNALT
+379 RRRNPLT
-386 STVDMISMIP
+386 GAVDMISMIP

-407 MVTSFNKEPL
+407 MVTSFNRPPL

-423 SIMIISLVIRRLPYT
+423 AIMIISLVIRRLPYT

-467 FVKITVPMMSSG
+467 FVRITVPMMSSG

-488 VTLITELSTAIFL
+488 VTLVTELSTAIFL
-501 YTSRTQ
+501 YTARTQ

-529 TLLTLITIVSM
+529 TLLTVITIVSM
-540 VVFNLVNP
+540 IIFNIVNP

>member
-1 MLAMTRKKMRMDVW
+1 MTQKKFRMDMW
-15 FVITIV
+15 FGVTLI
-21 LLLLYILFLIYPLG
+21 LLALYAVFLLFPMG
-35 NLFKMAFHNGEHF
+35 NLFKMAFYDGEHF
-48 TLDYFITFFTKKY
+48 TMKYFVEFFTKPY
-61 YTVTIANSF
+61 YTSTIANSF
-70 KVSTAATIVSMIV
+70 KVSIAATVVSLVVGVSM
-83 GVTMGYFYAVYEIKL
+83 GYLYAVYEIKL

-121 ILLLGRNGAITVF
+121 ILLMGRNGAITVF
-134 LQKLFPAIEI
+134 LQSLFPNVEI

-168 IVGAMSKMDNSLME
+168 ITGAMSKMDNSLME
-182 ASLNMGCSGIRRFFK
+182 ASVSMGVTGLKRFFK
-197 VIIPLIMPSILASA
+197 VIVPLIMPSILASG

-235 PVALYNEF
+235 PVTLYNEF

-257 AIVAILITC
+257 GIVAIVITC

-278 TSFAMNA
+278 TSFAMSA

-293 LKGLPNILV
+293 PKGIGGVLV
-302 HFYIYLVT
+302 HLYIYIVT
-310 GIAILPQVYV
+310 GISILPQVYV
-320 TYCSFR
+320 AYCSFR

-331 LYVEG
+331 LYVDG
-336 YSLDSYRDMFGR
+336 YSFQSYREMFGK
-348 LGRSVL
+348 LGSSVV
-354 NTITIPLTSLVFVL
+354 NTIKIPVISLAFILVF
-368 VIAVLIAYISV
+368 AVLIAYISV
-379 RRRNALT
+379 RRRNPLT
-386 STVDMISMIP
+386 GAVDMISMIP

-407 MVTSFNKEPL
+407 MVSSFNRPPL

-423 SIMIISLVIRRLPYT
+423 AIMIISLVIRRLPYT
-438 IRSSVATLQQIPIS
+438 IRSSVATLQQIPLS

-467 FVKITVPMMSSG
+467 FIRITVPMMSSG

-488 VTLITELSTAIFL
+488 VTLVTELSTAIFL
-501 YTSRTQ
+501 YTARTQ

-529 TLLTLITIVSM
+529 TLLTGITIVSM
-540 VVFNLVNP
+540 IIFNIVSP

>member
-1 MLAMTRKKMRMDVW
+1 MWLGITLGLLALYAV
-15 FVITIV
+15 F
-21 LLLLYILFLIYPLG
+21 LLFPMG
-35 NLFKMAFHNGEHF
+35 NLFKMAFYDGEHF
-48 TLDYFITFFTKKY
+48 TLKYFVEFFTKPY
-61 YTVTIANSF
+61 YTSTIANSF
-70 KVSTAATIVSMIV
+70 KVSIAATVVSLVVGVSM
-83 GVTMGYFYAVYEIKL
+83 GYLYAVYEIKL

-121 ILLLGRNGAITVF
+121 ILLMGRNGAITVF
-134 LQKLFPAIEI
+134 LQNMFPNVQI

-168 IVGAMSKMDNSLME
+168 ITGAMSKMDNSLME
-182 ASLNMGCSGIRRFFK
+182 ASVSMGVTGLKRFFK
-197 VIIPLIMPSILASA
+197 VIVPLIMPSILASG

-235 PVALYNEF
+235 PVTLYNEF

-257 AIVAILITC
+257 GIVAIVITC

-278 TSFAMNA
+278 TSFAMSA

-293 LKGLPNILV
+293 LRGLPSVLV
-302 HFYIYLVT
+302 HLYIYLVT
-310 GIAILPQVYV
+310 GISILPQVYV
-320 TYCSFR
+320 AYCSFR

-331 LYVEG
+331 LYVDG
-336 YSLDSYRDMFGR
+336 YSLQSYREMFGK
-348 LGRSVL
+348 LGSSVV
-354 NTITIPLTSLVFVL
+354 NTIKIPVISLAFILVF
-368 VIAVLIAYISV
+368 AVLIAYISV
-379 RRRNALT
+379 RRRNPLT
-386 STVDMISMIP
+386 GAVDMISMIP

-407 MVTSFNKEPL
+407 MVSSFNRPPL

-423 SIMIISLVIRRLPYT
+423 AIMIISLVIRRLPYT

-467 FVKITVPMMSSG
+467 FTRITVPMMSSG
-479 IIAGAILSW
+479 IVAGAILSW
-488 VTLITELSTAIFL
+488 VTLVTELSTAIFL
-501 YTSRTQ
+501 YTAKTQ

-529 TLLTLITIVSM
+529 TLLTAITIVSM
-540 VVFNLVNP
+540 IIFNIVSP

>member
-1 MLAMTRKKMRMDVW
+1 MTQKKFRMDMW
-15 FVITIV
+15 FGVTLI
-21 LLLLYILFLIYPLG
+21 LLALYAVFLLFPMG
-35 NLFKMAFHNGEHF
+35 NLFKMAFYDGEHF
-48 TLDYFITFFTKKY
+48 TMKYFVEFFTKPY
-61 YTVTIANSF
+61 YTSTIANSF
-70 KVSTAATIVSMIV
+70 KVSIAATVVSLVVGVSM
-83 GVTMGYFYAVYEIKL
+83 GYLYAVYEIKL

-121 ILLLGRNGAITVF
+121 ILLMGRNGAITVF
-134 LQKLFPAIEI
+134 LQSLFPNVEI

-168 IVGAMSKMDNSLME
+168 ITGAMSKMDNSLME
-182 ASLNMGCSGIRRFFK
+182 ASVSMGVTGLKRFFK
-197 VIIPLIMPSILASA
+197 VIVPLIMPSILASG

-235 PVALYNEF
+235 PVTLYNEF

-257 AIVAILITC
+257 GIVAIVITC

-278 TSFAMNA
+278 TSFAMSA

-293 LKGLPNILV
+293 PKGIAGVLV
-302 HFYIYLVT
+302 HLYIYIVT
-310 GIAILPQVYV
+310 GISILPQVYV
-320 TYCSFR
+320 AYCSFR

-331 LYVEG
+331 LYVDG
-336 YSLDSYRDMFGR
+336 YSFQSYREMFGK
-348 LGRSVL
+348 LGSSVV
-354 NTITIPLTSLVFVL
+354 NTIKIPVISLAFILVF
-368 VIAVLIAYISV
+368 AVLIAYISV
-379 RRRNALT
+379 RRRNPLT
-386 STVDMISMIP
+386 GAVDMISMIP

-407 MVTSFNKEPL
+407 MVSSFNRPPL

-423 SIMIISLVIRRLPYT
+423 AIMIISLVIRRLPYT
-438 IRSSVATLQQIPIS
+438 IRSSVATLQQIPLS

-467 FVKITVPMMSSG
+467 FIRITVPMMSSG

-488 VTLITELSTAIFL
+488 VTLVTELSAAIFL
-501 YTSRTQ
+501 YTARTQ

-529 TLLTLITIVSM
+529 TLLTGITIVSM
-540 VVFNLVNP
+540 IIFNIVSP

>member
-1 MLAMTRKKMRMDVW
+1 MTQKKFRMDMW
-15 FVITIV
+15 FGVTLI
-21 LLLLYILFLIYPLG
+21 LLALYAVFLLFPMG
-35 NLFKMAFHNGEHF
+35 NLFKMAFYDGEHF
-48 TLDYFITFFTKKY
+48 TMKYFVEFFTKPY
-61 YTVTIANSF
+61 YTSTIANSF
-70 KVSTAATIVSMIV
+70 KVSIAATVVSLVVGVSM
-83 GVTMGYFYAVYEIKL
+83 GYLYAVYEINL
-98 AKTVRMCV
+98 ATTVRMCV

-121 ILLLGRNGAITVF
+121 ILLMGRNGAITVF
-134 LQKLFPAIEI
+134 LQSLFPDVEI

-168 IVGAMSKMDNSLME
+168 ITGAMSKMDNSLME
-182 ASLNMGCSGIRRFFK
+182 ASVSMGVTGLKRFFK
-197 VIIPLIMPSILASA
+197 VIVPLIMPSILASG

-235 PVALYNEF
+235 PVTLYNEF

-257 AIVAILITC
+257 GIVAIVITC

-278 TSFAMNA
+278 TSFAMSA
-285 LNPVPKKK
+285 LIPGPKKQP
-293 LKGLPNILV
+293 KGIAGVLV
-302 HFYIYLVT
+302 HLYSYIVT
-310 GIAILPQVYV
+310 GISILPQVYV
-320 TYCSFR
+320 AYCSFR

-331 LYVEG
+331 LYVDG
-336 YSLDSYRDMFGR
+336 YSFQSYREMFGK
-348 LGRSVL
+348 LGSSVV
-354 NTITIPLTSLVFVL
+354 NTIKIPVISLAFILVF
-368 VIAVLIAYISV
+368 AVLIAYISV
-379 RRRNALT
+379 RRRNPLT
-386 STVDMISMIP
+386 GAVDMISMIP

-407 MVTSFNKEPL
+407 MVSSFNRPPL

-423 SIMIISLVIRRLPYT
+423 VIMIISLVIRRLPYT
-438 IRSSVATLQQIPIS
+438 IRSSVATLQQIPLS

-467 FVKITVPMMSSG
+467 FIRITVPMMSSG

-488 VTLITELSTAIFL
+488 VTLVTELSTAIFL
-501 YTSRTQ
+501 YTARTQ

-529 TLLTLITIVSM
+529 TLLTGITIVSM
-540 VVFNLVNP
+540 IIFNIVSP

>member
-1 MLAMTRKKMRMDVW
+1 MTQKKFRMDMW
-15 FVITIV
+15 FGVTLI
-21 LLLLYILFLIYPLG
+21 LLALYAVFLLFPMG
-35 NLFKMAFHNGEHF
+35 NLFKMAFYDGEHF
-48 TLDYFITFFTKKY
+48 TMKYFVEFFTKPY
-61 YTVTIANSF
+61 YTSTIANSF
-70 KVSTAATIVSMIV
+70 KVSIAATVVSLVVGVSM
-83 GVTMGYFYAVYEIKL
+83 GYLYAVYEIKL

-121 ILLLGRNGAITVF
+121 ILLMGRNGAITVF
-134 LQKLFPAIEI
+134 LQSLFPNVEI

-168 IVGAMSKMDNSLME
+168 ITGAMSKMDNSLME
-182 ASLNMGCSGIRRFFK
+182 ASVSMGVTGLKRFFK
-197 VIIPLIMPSILASA
+197 VIVPLIMPSILASG

-235 PVALYNEF
+235 PVTLYNEF

-257 AIVAILITC
+257 GIVAIVITC

-278 TSFAMNA
+278 TSFAMSA

-293 LKGLPNILV
+293 PKGIAGVLV
-302 HFYIYLVT
+302 HLYIYIVT
-310 GIAILPQVYV
+310 GISILPQVYV
-320 TYCSFR
+320 AYCSFR

-331 LYVEG
+331 LYVDG
-336 YSLDSYRDMFGR
+336 YSFQCYREMFGK
-348 LGRSVL
+348 LGSSVV
-354 NTITIPLTSLVFVL
+354 NTIKIPVISLAFILVF
-368 VIAVLIAYISV
+368 AVLIAYISV
-379 RRRNALT
+379 RRRNPLT
-386 STVDMISMIP
+386 GAVDMISMIP

-407 MVTSFNKEPL
+407 MVSSFNRPPL

-423 SIMIISLVIRRLPYT
+423 AIMIISLVIRRLPYT
-438 IRSSVATLQQIPIS
+438 IRSSVATLQQIPLS

-467 FVKITVPMMSSG
+467 FIRITVPMMSSG

-488 VTLITELSTAIFL
+488 VTLVTELSTAIFL
-501 YTSRTQ
+501 YTARTQ

-529 TLLTLITIVSM
+529 TLLTGITIVSM
-540 VVFNLVNP
+540 IIFNIVSP

>member
-1 MLAMTRKKMRMDVW
+1 MTQKKFRMDMW
-15 FVITIV
+15 FGVTLI
-21 LLLLYILFLIYPLG
+21 LLALYAVFLLFPMG
-35 NLFKMAFHNGEHF
+35 NLFKMAFYDGEHF
-48 TLDYFITFFTKKY
+48 TMKYFVEFFTKPY
-61 YTVTIANSF
+61 YTSTIANSF
-70 KVSTAATIVSMIV
+70 KVSIAATVVSLVVGVSM
-83 GVTMGYFYAVYEIKL
+83 GYLYAVYEIKL

-121 ILLLGRNGAITVF
+121 ILLMGRNGAITVF
-134 LQKLFPAIEI
+134 LQSLFPNVEI

-168 IVGAMSKMDNSLME
+168 ITGAMSKMDNSLME
-182 ASLNMGCSGIRRFFK
+182 ASVSMGVTGLKRFFK
-197 VIIPLIMPSILASA
+197 VIVPLIMPSILASG

-235 PVALYNEF
+235 PVTLYNEF

-257 AIVAILITC
+257 GIVAIAITC

-278 TSFAMNA
+278 TSFAMSA

-293 LKGLPNILV
+293 PKGIAGVLV
-302 HFYIYLVT
+302 HLYIYIVT
-310 GIAILPQVYV
+310 GISILPQVYV
-320 TYCSFR
+320 AYCSFR

-331 LYVEG
+331 LYVDG
-336 YSLDSYRDMFGR
+336 YSFQSYREMFGK
-348 LGRSVL
+348 LGSSVV
-354 NTITIPLTSLVFVL
+354 NTIKIPVISLAFILVF
-368 VIAVLIAYISV
+368 AVLIAYISV
-379 RRRNALT
+379 RRRNPLT
-386 STVDMISMIP
+386 GAVDMISMIP

-407 MVTSFNKEPL
+407 MVSSFNRPPL

-423 SIMIISLVIRRLPYT
+423 AIMIISLVIRRLPYT
-438 IRSSVATLQQIPIS
+438 IRSSVATLQQIPLS

-467 FVKITVPMMSSG
+467 FIRITVPMMSSG

-488 VTLITELSTAIFL
+488 VTLVTELSTAIFL
-501 YTSRTQ
+501 YTARTQ

-529 TLLTLITIVSM
+529 TLLTGITIVSM
-540 VVFNLVNP
+540 IIFNIVSP

>member
-1 MLAMTRKKMRMDVW
+1 MTQKKFRMDMW
-15 FVITIV
+15 FGVTLI
-21 LLLLYILFLIYPLG
+21 LLALYAVFLLFPMG
-35 NLFKMAFHNGEHF
+35 NLFKMAFYDGEHF
-48 TLDYFITFFTKKY
+48 TMKYFVEFFTKPY
-61 YTVTIANSF
+61 YTSTIANSF
-70 KVSTAATIVSMIV
+70 KVSIAATVVSLVVGVSM
-83 GVTMGYFYAVYEIKL
+83 GYLYAVYEIKL

-121 ILLLGRNGAITVF
+121 ILLMGRNGAITVF
-134 LQKLFPAIEI
+134 LQSLFPNVEI

-168 IVGAMSKMDNSLME
+168 ITGAMSKMDNSLME
-182 ASLNMGCSGIRRFFK
+182 ASVSMGVTGLKRFFK
-197 VIIPLIMPSILASA
+197 VIVPLIMPSILASG

-235 PVALYNEF
+235 PVTLYNEF

-257 AIVAILITC
+257 GIVAIVITC

-278 TSFAMNA
+278 TSFAMSA

-293 LKGLPNILV
+293 PKGIAGVLV
-302 HFYIYLVT
+302 HLYIYIVT
-310 GIAILPQVYV
+310 GISILPQVYV
-320 TYCSFR
+320 AYCSFR

-331 LYVEG
+331 LYVDG
-336 YSLDSYRDMFGR
+336 YSFQSYREMFGK
-348 LGRSVL
+348 LGSSVV
-354 NTITIPLTSLVFVL
+354 NTIKIPVISLAFIL
-368 VIAVLIAYISV
+368 MFAVLIAYISV
-379 RRRNALT
+379 RRRNPLT
-386 STVDMISMIP
+386 GAVDMISMIP

-407 MVTSFNKEPL
+407 MVSSFNRPPL

-423 SIMIISLVIRRLPYT
+423 AIMIISLVIRRLPYT
-438 IRSSVATLQQIPIS
+438 IRSSVATLQQIPLS

-467 FVKITVPMMSSG
+467 FIRITVPMMSSG

-488 VTLITELSTAIFL
+488 VTLVTELSTAIFL
-501 YTSRTQ
+501 YTARTQ

-529 TLLTLITIVSM
+529 TLLTGITIVSM
-540 VVFNLVNP
+540 IIFNIVSP

>member
-1 MLAMTRKKMRMDVW
+1 MTQKKFRMDMW
-15 FVITIV
+15 FGVTLI
-21 LLLLYILFLIYPLG
+21 LLALYAVFLLFPMG
-35 NLFKMAFHNGEHF
+35 NLFKMAFYDGEHF
-48 TLDYFITFFTKKY
+48 TMKYFVEFFTKPY
-61 YTVTIANSF
+61 YTSTIANSF
-70 KVSTAATIVSMIV
+70 KVSIAATVVSLVVGVSM
-83 GVTMGYFYAVYEIKL
+83 GYLYAVYEIKL

-121 ILLLGRNGAITVF
+121 ILLMGRNGAITVF
-134 LQKLFPAIEI
+134 LQSLFPNVEI

-168 IVGAMSKMDNSLME
+168 ITGAMSKMDNSLME
-182 ASLNMGCSGIRRFFK
+182 ASVSMGVTGLKRFFK
-197 VIIPLIMPSILASA
+197 VIVPLIMPSILASG

-235 PVALYNEF
+235 PVTLYNEF

-257 AIVAILITC
+257 GIVAIVITC

-278 TSFAMNA
+278 TSFAMSA

-293 LKGLPNILV
+293 PKGIGGVLV
-302 HFYIYLVT
+302 HLYIYIVT
-310 GIAILPQVYV
+310 GISILPQVYV
-320 TYCSFR
+320 AYCSFR

-331 LYVEG
+331 LYVDG
-336 YSLDSYRDMFGR
+336 YSFQSYREMFGK
-348 LGRSVL
+348 LGSSVV
-354 NTITIPLTSLVFVL
+354 NTIKIPVISLAFILVF
-368 VIAVLIAYISV
+368 AVLIAYISV
-379 RRRNALT
+379 RRRNPLT
-386 STVDMISMIP
+386 GAVDMISMIP

-407 MVTSFNKEPL
+407 MVSSFNRPPL

-423 SIMIISLVIRRLPYT
+423 VIMIISLVIRRLPYT
-438 IRSSVATLQQIPIS
+438 IRSSVATLQQIPLS

-467 FVKITVPMMSSG
+467 FIRITVPMMSSG

-488 VTLITELSTAIFL
+488 VTLVTELSTAIFL
-501 YTSRTQ
+501 YTARTQ

-529 TLLTLITIVSM
+529 TLLTGITIVSM
-540 VVFNLVNP
+540 IIFNIVSP

>member
-1 MLAMTRKKMRMDVW
+1 MTQKKFRMDMW
-15 FVITIV
+15 FGVTLI
-21 LLLLYILFLIYPLG
+21 LLALYAVFLLFPMG
-35 NLFKMAFHNGEHF
+35 NLFKMAFYDGEHF
-48 TLDYFITFFTKKY
+48 TMKYFVEFFTKPY
-61 YTVTIANSF
+61 YTSTIANSF
-70 KVSTAATIVSMIV
+70 KVSIAATVVSLVVGVSM
-83 GVTMGYFYAVYEIKL
+83 GYLYAVYEIKL

-121 ILLLGRNGAITVF
+121 ILLMGRNGAITVF
-134 LQKLFPAIEI
+134 LQSLFPNVEI

-168 IVGAMSKMDNSLME
+168 ITGAMSKMDNSLME
-182 ASLNMGCSGIRRFFK
+182 ASVNMGVTGLKRFFK
-197 VIIPLIMPSILASA
+197 VIVPLIMPSILASG

-235 PVALYNEF
+235 PVTLYNEF

-257 AIVAILITC
+257 GIVAIVITC

-278 TSFAMNA
+278 TSFAMSA

-293 LKGLPNILV
+293 PKGIAGVLV
-302 HFYIYLVT
+302 HLYIYIVT
-310 GIAILPQVYV
+310 GISILPQVYV
-320 TYCSFR
+320 AYCSFR

-331 LYVEG
+331 LYVDG
-336 YSLDSYRDMFGR
+336 YSFQSYREMFGK
-348 LGRSVL
+348 LGSSVV
-354 NTITIPLTSLVFVL
+354 NTIKIPVISLAFILVF
-368 VIAVLIAYISV
+368 AVLIAYISV
-379 RRRNALT
+379 RRRNPLT
-386 STVDMISMIP
+386 GAVDMISMIP

-407 MVTSFNKEPL
+407 MVSSFNRPPL
-417 ILTATT
+417 ILTATIA
-423 SIMIISLVIRRLPYT
+423 IMIISLVIRRLPYT
-438 IRSSVATLQQIPIS
+438 IRSSVATLQQIPLS

-467 FVKITVPMMSSG
+467 FIRITVPMMSSG

-488 VTLITELSTAIFL
+488 VTLVTELSTAIFL
-501 YTSRTQ
+501 YTARTQ

-529 TLLTLITIVSM
+529 TLLTGITIVSM
-540 VVFNLVNP
+540 IIFNIVSP

>member
-1 MLAMTRKKMRMDVW
+1 MTQKKFRMDMW
-15 FVITIV
+15 FGVTLI
-21 LLLLYILFLIYPLG
+21 LLALYAVFLLFPMG
-35 NLFKMAFHNGEHF
+35 NLFKMAFYDGEHF
-48 TLDYFITFFTKKY
+48 TMKYFVEFFTKPY
-61 YTVTIANSF
+61 YTSTIANSF
-70 KVSTAATIVSMIV
+70 KVSIAATVVSLVVGVSM
-83 GVTMGYFYAVYEIKL
+83 GYLYAVYEIKL

-121 ILLLGRNGAITVF
+121 ILLMGRNGAITVF
-134 LQKLFPAIEI
+134 LQSLFPNVEI

-168 IVGAMSKMDNSLME
+168 ITGAMSKMDNSLME
-182 ASLNMGCSGIRRFFK
+182 ASVSMGVTGLKRFFK
-197 VIIPLIMPSILASA
+197 VIVPLIMPSILASG

-235 PVALYNEF
+235 PVTLYNEF

-257 AIVAILITC
+257 GIVAIVITC

-278 TSFAMNA
+278 TSFAMSA

-293 LKGLPNILV
+293 PKGIAGVLV
-302 HFYIYLVT
+302 HLYIYIVT
-310 GIAILPQVYV
+310 GISILPQVYV
-320 TYCSFR
+320 AYCSFR

-331 LYVEG
+331 LYVDG
-336 YSLDSYRDMFGR
+336 YSFQSYREMFGK
-348 LGRSVL
+348 LGSSVV
-354 NTITIPLTSLVFVL
+354 NTIKIPVISLAFILVF
-368 VIAVLIAYISV
+368 AVLIAYISV
-379 RRRNALT
+379 RRRNPLT
-386 STVDMISMIP
+386 GAVDMISMIP

-407 MVTSFNKEPL
+407 MVSSFNRPPL
-417 ILTATT
+417 ILTATIA
-423 SIMIISLVIRRLPYT
+423 IMIISLVIRRLPYT
-438 IRSSVATLQQIPIS
+438 IRSSVATLQQIPLS

-467 FVKITVPMMSSG
+467 FIRITVPMMSSG

-488 VTLITELSTAIFL
+488 VTLVPELSTAIFL
-501 YTSRTQ
+501 YTARTQ

-529 TLLTLITIVSM
+529 TLLTGITIVSM
-540 VVFNLVNP
+540 IIFNIVSP

>member
-1 MLAMTRKKMRMDVW
+1 MTQKKFRMDMW
-15 FVITIV
+15 FGVTLI
-21 LLLLYILFLIYPLG
+21 LLALYSVFLLFPMG
-35 NLFKMAFHNGEHF
+35 NLFKMAFYDGEHF
-48 TLDYFITFFTKKY
+48 TMKYFVEFFTKPY
-61 YTVTIANSF
+61 YTSTIANSF
-70 KVSTAATIVSMIV
+70 KVSIAATVVSLVVGVSM
-83 GVTMGYFYAVYEIKL
+83 GYLYAVYEIKL

-121 ILLLGRNGAITVF
+121 ILLMGRNGAITVF
-134 LQKLFPAIEI
+134 LQSLFPNVEI

-168 IVGAMSKMDNSLME
+168 ITGAMSKMDNSLME
-182 ASLNMGCSGIRRFFK
+182 ASVSMGVTGLKRFFK
-197 VIIPLIMPSILASA
+197 VIVPLIMPSILASG

-235 PVALYNEF
+235 PVTLYNEF

-257 AIVAILITC
+257 GIVAIVITC

-278 TSFAMNA
+278 TSFAMSA

-293 LKGLPNILV
+293 PKGIAGVLV
-302 HFYIYLVT
+302 HLYIYIVT
-310 GIAILPQVYV
+310 GISILPQVYV
-320 TYCSFR
+320 AYCSFR

-331 LYVEG
+331 LYVDG
-336 YSLDSYRDMFGR
+336 YSFQSYREMFGK
-348 LGRSVL
+348 LGSSVV
-354 NTITIPLTSLVFVL
+354 NTIKIPVISLAFILVF
-368 VIAVLIAYISV
+368 AVLIAYISV
-379 RRRNALT
+379 RRRNPLT
-386 STVDMISMIP
+386 GAVDMISMIP

-407 MVTSFNKEPL
+407 MVSSFNRPPL

-423 SIMIISLVIRRLPYT
+423 AIMIISLVIRRLPYT
-438 IRSSVATLQQIPIS
+438 IRSSVATLQQIPLS

-467 FVKITVPMMSSG
+467 FIRITVPMMSSG

-488 VTLITELSTAIFL
+488 VTLVTELSTAIFL
-501 YTSRTQ
+501 YTARTQ

-529 TLLTLITIVSM
+529 TLLTGITIVSM
-540 VVFNLVNP
+540 IIFNIVSP

>member
-1 MLAMTRKKMRMDVW
+1 MWFGVTLILLALYAV
-15 FVITIV
+15 F
-21 LLLLYILFLIYPLG
+21 LLFPMG
-35 NLFKMAFHNGEHF
+35 NLFRMAFYNGERF
-48 TLDYFITFFTKKY
+48 TLEYFVEFFTKPY
-61 YTVTIANSF
+61 YTSTIANSF
-70 KVSTAATIVSMIV
+70 KVSIAATVVSLVV
-83 GVTMGYFYAVYEIKL
+83 GVTMGYLYSVYEIRL

-121 ILLLGRNGAITVF
+121 ILLMGRNGAITVF
-134 LQKLFPAIEI
+134 LQNLFPNVQI

-168 IVGAMSKMDNSLME
+168 ITGAMSKMDNSLME
-182 ASLNMGCSGIRRFFK
+182 ASVSMGVTGIRRFFK
-197 VIIPLIMPSILASA
+197 VIVPLIMPSILASG

-235 PVALYNEF
+235 PVTLYNEF

-257 AIVAILITC
+257 GIVAIAITC
-266 VIYIIQNIATAK
+266 IIYIIQNIATAK
-278 TSFAMNA
+278 TSFAMSA
-285 LNPVPKKK
+285 LNPVPKKRP
-293 LKGLPNILV
+293 KGIVSVLV
-302 HFYIYLVT
+302 HLYIYLVT
-310 GIAILPQVYV
+310 GISILPQIYV
-320 TYCSFR
+320 AYCSFR

-331 LYVEG
+331 LYVDG
-336 YSLDSYRDMFGR
+336 YSLQSYREMFGK
-348 LGRSVL
+348 LGNSVI
-354 NTITIPLTSLVFVL
+354 NTIKIPVISLLFILVF
-368 VIAVLIAYISV
+368 AVLIAYISV
-379 RRRNALT
+379 RRRNPLT
-386 STVDMISMIP
+386 GAVDMISMIP

-407 MVTSFNKEPL
+407 MVTSFNRPPL

-423 SIMIISLVIRRLPYT
+423 AIMIISLVIRRLPYT

-467 FVKITVPMMSSG
+467 FVRITVPMMSSG

-488 VTLITELSTAIFL
+488 VTLVTELSTAIFL
-501 YTSRTQ
+501 YTARTQ

-529 TLLTLITIVSM
+529 TLLTVITIVSM
-540 VVFNLVNP
+540 IIFNIVNP

>member
-1 MLAMTRKKMRMDVW
+1 MTQKKFRMDMW
-15 FVITIV
+15 FGVTLI
-21 LLLLYILFLIYPLG
+21 LLALYAVFLLFPMG
-35 NLFKMAFHNGEHF
+35 NLFKMAFYDGEHF
-48 TLDYFITFFTKKY
+48 TMKYFVEFFTKPY
-61 YTVTIANSF
+61 YTSTIANSF
-70 KVSTAATIVSMIV
+70 KVSIAATVVSLVVGVSM
-83 GVTMGYFYAVYEIKL
+83 GYLYAVYEIKL

-121 ILLLGRNGAITVF
+121 ILLMGRNGAITVF
-134 LQKLFPAIEI
+134 LQSLFPNVEI

-168 IVGAMSKMDNSLME
+168 ITGAMSKMDNSLME
-182 ASLNMGCSGIRRFFK
+182 ASVSMGITGLKRFFK
-197 VIIPLIMPSILASA
+197 VIVPLIMPSILASG

-235 PVALYNEF
+235 PVTLYNEF

-257 AIVAILITC
+257 GIVAIVITC

-278 TSFAMNA
+278 TSFAMSA

-293 LKGLPNILV
+293 PKGIAGVLV
-302 HFYIYLVT
+302 HLYIYIVT
-310 GIAILPQVYV
+310 GISILPQVYV
-320 TYCSFR
+320 AYCSFR

-331 LYVEG
+331 LYVDG
-336 YSLDSYRDMFGR
+336 YSFQSYREMFGK
-348 LGRSVL
+348 LGSSVV
-354 NTITIPLTSLVFVL
+354 NTIKIPVISLAFILVF
-368 VIAVLIAYISV
+368 AVLIAYISV
-379 RRRNALT
+379 RRRNPLT
-386 STVDMISMIP
+386 GAVDMISMIP

-407 MVTSFNKEPL
+407 MVSSFNRPPL

-423 SIMIISLVIRRLPYT
+423 VIMIISLVIRRLPYT
-438 IRSSVATLQQIPIS
+438 IRSSVATLQQIPLS

-467 FVKITVPMMSSG
+467 FIRITVPMMSSG

-488 VTLITELSTAIFL
+488 VTLVTELSTAIFL
-501 YTSRTQ
+501 YTARTQ

-529 TLLTLITIVSM
+529 TLLTGITIVSM
-540 VVFNLVNP
+540 IIFDIVSP

>member
-1 MLAMTRKKMRMDVW
+1 MWLGITLGLLALYAV
-15 FVITIV
+15 F
-21 LLLLYILFLIYPLG
+21 LLFPMG
-35 NLFKMAFHNGEHF
+35 NLFKMAFYDGEHF
-48 TLDYFITFFTKKY
+48 TLKYFVEFFTKPY
-61 YTVTIANSF
+61 YTSTIANSF
-70 KVSTAATIVSMIV
+70 KVSIAATIVSLVV
-83 GVTMGYFYAVYEIKL
+83 GVSMGYLYAVYEIKL

-121 ILLLGRNGAITVF
+121 ILLMGRNGAITVF
-134 LQKLFPAIEI
+134 LQNMFPNAQI

-168 IVGAMSKMDNSLME
+168 ITGAMSKMDNSLME
-182 ASLNMGCSGIRRFFK
+182 ASVSMGVTGLKLFFK
-197 VIIPLIMPSILASA
+197 VIVPLIMPSILASG

-235 PVALYNEF
+235 PVTLYNEF

-257 AIVAILITC
+257 GIVAIVITC

-278 TSFAMNA
+278 TSFAMSA

-293 LKGLPNILV
+293 LRGLPSVLV
-302 HFYIYLVT
+302 HLYIYLVT
-310 GIAILPQVYV
+310 GISILPQVYV
-320 TYCSFR
+320 AYCSFR

-331 LYVEG
+331 LYVDG
-336 YSLDSYRDMFGR
+336 YSLQSYREMFGK
-348 LGRSVL
+348 LGSSVV
-354 NTITIPLTSLVFVL
+354 NTIKIPVISLAFILVF
-368 VIAVLIAYISV
+368 AVLIAYISV
-379 RRRNALT
+379 RRRNPLT
-386 STVDMISMIP
+386 GAVDMISMIP

-407 MVTSFNKEPL
+407 MVSSFNRPPL

-423 SIMIISLVIRRLPYT
+423 AIMIISLVIRRLPYT

-467 FVKITVPMMSSG
+467 FTRITVPMMSSG
-479 IIAGAILSW
+479 IVAGAILSW
-488 VTLITELSTAIFL
+488 VTLVTELSTAIFL
-501 YTSRTQ
+501 YTARTQ

-529 TLLTLITIVSM
+529 TLLTAITIVSM
-540 VVFNLVNP
+540 IIFNIVSP

>member
-1 MLAMTRKKMRMDVW
+1 MTQKKFRMDMW
-15 FVITIV
+15 FGVTLI
-21 LLLLYILFLIYPLG
+21 LLALYAVFLLFPMG
-35 NLFKMAFHNGEHF
+35 NLFKMAFYDGEHF
-48 TLDYFITFFTKKY
+48 TMKYFVEFFTKPY
-61 YTVTIANSF
+61 YTSTIANSF
-70 KVSTAATIVSMIV
+70 KVSIAATVVSLVVGVSM
-83 GVTMGYFYAVYEIKL
+83 GYLYAVYEIKL

-121 ILLLGRNGAITVF
+121 ILLMGRNGAITVF
-134 LQKLFPAIEI
+134 LQSLFPDVEI

-168 IVGAMSKMDNSLME
+168 ITGAMSKMDNSLME
-182 ASLNMGCSGIRRFFK
+182 ASVSMGVTGLKRFFK
-197 VIIPLIMPSILASA
+197 VIVPLIMPSILASG

-235 PVALYNEF
+235 PVTLYNEF

-257 AIVAILITC
+257 GIVAIVITC

-278 TSFAMNA
+278 TSFAMSA
-285 LNPVPKKK
+285 LIPGPKKQP
-293 LKGLPNILV
+293 KGIAGVLV
-302 HFYIYLVT
+302 HLYSYIVT
-310 GIAILPQVYV
+310 GISILPQVYV
-320 TYCSFR
+320 AYCSFR

-331 LYVEG
+331 LYVDG
-336 YSLDSYRDMFGR
+336 YSFQSYREMFGK
-348 LGRSVL
+348 LGSSVV
-354 NTITIPLTSLVFVL
+354 NTIKIPVISLAFILVF
-368 VIAVLIAYISV
+368 AVLIAYISV
-379 RRRNALT
+379 RRRNPLT
-386 STVDMISMIP
+386 GAVDMISMIP

-407 MVTSFNKEPL
+407 MVSSFNRPPL

-423 SIMIISLVIRRLPYT
+423 VIMIISLVIRRLPYT
-438 IRSSVATLQQIPIS
+438 IRSSVATLQQIPLS

-467 FVKITVPMMSSG
+467 FIRITVPMMSSG

-488 VTLITELSTAIFL
+488 VTLVTELSTAIFL
-501 YTSRTQ
+501 YTARTQ

-529 TLLTLITIVSM
+529 TLLTGITIVSM
-540 VVFNLVNP
+540 IIFNIVSP

>member
-1 MLAMTRKKMRMDVW
+1 MTQKKFRMDMW
-15 FVITIV
+15 FGVTLI
-21 LLLLYILFLIYPLG
+21 LLALYAVFLLFPMG
-35 NLFKMAFHNGEHF
+35 NLFKMAFYDGEHF
-48 TLDYFITFFTKKY
+48 TMKYFVEFFTKPY
-61 YTVTIANSF
+61 YTSTIANSF
-70 KVSTAATIVSMIV
+70 KVSIAATVVSLVVGVSM
-83 GVTMGYFYAVYEIKL
+83 GYLYAVYEIKL

-121 ILLLGRNGAITVF
+121 ILLMGRNGAITVF
-134 LQKLFPAIEI
+134 LQSLFPNVEI

-168 IVGAMSKMDNSLME
+168 ITGAMSKMDNSLME
-182 ASLNMGCSGIRRFFK
+182 ASVSMGVTGLKRFFK
-197 VIIPLIMPSILASA
+197 VIVPLIMPSILASG

-235 PVALYNEF
+235 PVTLYNEF

-257 AIVAILITC
+257 GIVAIVITC

-278 TSFAMNA
+278 TSFAMSA

-293 LKGLPNILV
+293 PKGIAGVLV
-302 HFYIYLVT
+302 HLYIYIVT
-310 GIAILPQVYV
+310 GISILPQVYV
-320 TYCSFR
+320 AYCSFR

-331 LYVEG
+331 LYVDG
-336 YSLDSYRDMFGR
+336 YSFQSYREMFGK
-348 LGRSVL
+348 LGSSVV
-354 NTITIPLTSLVFVL
+354 NTIKIPVISLAFILVF
-368 VIAVLIAYISV
+368 AVLIAYISV
-379 RRRNALT
+379 RRRNPLT
-386 STVDMISMIP
+386 GAVDMISMIP

-407 MVTSFNKEPL
+407 MVSSFNRPPL

-423 SIMIISLVIRRLPYT
+423 AIMIISLVIRRLPYT
-438 IRSSVATLQQIPIS
+438 IRSSVATLQQIPLS

-467 FVKITVPMMSSG
+467 FIRITVPMMSSG

-488 VTLITELSTAIFL
+488 VTLVTELSTAIFL
-501 YTSRTQ
+501 YTARTQ

-529 TLLTLITIVSM
+529 TLLTGITIVSM
-540 VVFNLVNP
+540 IIFNIVSP